1 MESPGTDKSQGVW
14 PNGPA
19 DLARLIETQPGSV
32 VSRVLLKRKTGN
44 VTLFAFAAGQEL
56 SEHTA
61 PFDALLQILQGQAT
75 ISIAGNPF
83 TVRAG
88 EAILLPAGKPHAV
101 QAVSALHM
109 LLTMIRE

>member
-1 MESPGTDKSQGVW
+1 MVSPADINKATW

-19 DLARLIETQPGSV
+19 NLSRLIETQPGSV

-44 VTLFAFAAGQEL
+44 VTLFAFAPGQDL

-61 PFDALLQILQGQAT
+61 PFDALLQVLQGQAT
-75 ISIAGNPF
+75 ISIAGTPF
-83 TVRAG
+83 TVLAG